1 MDKAEGHAESLIET
15 SSNRFLVVGKD
26 AMRLMMPT
34 EKLLAYGTLML
45 QLAMLSVANVVM
57 GKAED
62 ARRKE
67 VEAARKYDEL
77 HDAPP
82 GTYTA
87 REIQEAHDAAQAAWR
102 ESSALDREH
111 E

>member
-45 QLAMLSVANVVM
+45 LS
-57 GKAED
+57 
-62 ARRKE
+62 
-67 VEAARKYDEL
+67 L
-77 HDAPP
+77 IH
-82 GTYTA
+82 
-87 REIQEAHDAAQAAWR
+87 I
-102 ESSALDREH
+102 
-111 E
+111 